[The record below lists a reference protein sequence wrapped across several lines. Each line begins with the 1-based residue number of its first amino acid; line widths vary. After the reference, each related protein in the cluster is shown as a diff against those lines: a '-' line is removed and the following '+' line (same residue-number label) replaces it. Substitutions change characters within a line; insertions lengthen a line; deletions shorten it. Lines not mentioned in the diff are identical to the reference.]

1 MSGAQQGC
9 GLRTADPSARCY
21 SSGSQACFG
30 IGCLPTISAFMQVLQ
45 RYFTPHSAAMAE
57 YALANAVINRV
68 KGQAKHPD
76 EAHLSPIASLS
87 SKEGEHGRLLCPL

>member
-1 MSGAQQGC
+1 MHSRDAACALLILLQDATHQ
-9 GLRTADPSARCY
+9 AD
-21 SSGSQACFG
+21 QACFG

>member
-1 MSGAQQGC
+1 M
-9 GLRTADPSARCY
+9 GLADFRRPEKFPHIRHLSSAWY
-21 SSGSQACFG
+21 P
-30 IGCLPTISAFMQVLQ
+30 LPIMYVLMMQVLQ

-68 KGQAKHPD
+68 KGQAKHSD

-87 SKEGEHGRLLCPL
+87 SKEGEQSRLLCLS

>member
-1 MSGAQQGC
+1 
-9 GLRTADPSARCY
+9 
-21 SSGSQACFG
+21 
-30 IGCLPTISAFMQVLQ
+30 MQVLQ

-87 SKEGEHGRLLCPL
+87 SREGEQSRLLWFACISVDSVCTAKQPRQYHNIW